1 MNAIIVDDTQAAI
14 DNLVDKLQKYPDV
27 SVVATAGTGE
37 EGLDM
42 IDTSPTCSFSML
54 SFPT

>member
-27 SVVATAGTGE
+27 SVVATCRNRRGGSRHDNETQAR
-37 EGLDM
+37 
-42 IDTSPTCSFSML
+42 PAL
-54 SFPT
+54 SRC